1 MAECQFVYNTVKS
14 SDSPFKVV
22 VVLGVCVFTCVCVC
36 VCAHMNWQLLDSQPR
51 SWRAPAAWEGP

>member
-14 SDSPFKVV
+14 SDSPFKVL

-36 VCAHMNWQLLDSQPR
+36 VFAHIVLHIDFSFKQIHDLIQVT
-51 SWRAPAAWEGP
+51 